1 MAEALGV
8 ASGVVGII
16 SFGISVCQGVLA
28 YYNAFQD
35 SEEDI
40 GQMCVS
46 MENVAKTLLAI
57 DLTLRH
63 GSFDQ
68 KIIAVVESSI
78 SLCTQ
83 GLQTLA
89 KKLDKIRSIQADS
102 TLRTRLEN
110 TKRRLLYPFKEST
123 LAKLREI
130 CHDLKSNLGLAID
143 ALNV

>member
-8 ASGVVGII
+8 ASGTI
-16 SFGISVCQGVLA
+16 SFGIITCQGVLT
-28 YYNAFQD
+28 YYNAFRD
-35 SEEDI
+35 SEQDI
-40 GQMCVS
+40 DQMCAS

-63 GSFDQ
+63 GNFDPS
-68 KIIAVVESSI
+68 IIAVVESSLN
-78 SLCTQ
+78 LCTQ

-89 KKLDKIRSIQADS
+89 KKLDKIRLTQADG

-110 TKRRLLYPFKEST
+110 TKRKLLYPFKEST

-143 ALNV
+143 VLNV